1 MLDYRRVVSWN
12 FNKLEETSEDLRLF
26 QRLNTPSKKKQ
37 RLIKRTSLCCDPLVR
52 VFHIYILVTSKLIL
66 NPYVGLRIIGLRFTF
81 GAVVFRAVI
90 SATKNEATAREIP
103 IQ

>member
-1 MLDYRRVVSWN
+1 MVYTPTNITGGQARPCVFAW
-12 FNKLEETSEDLRLF
+12 KLWIR
-26 QRLNTPSKKKQ
+26 
-37 RLIKRTSLCCDPLVR
+37 
-52 VFHIYILVTSKLIL
+52 LVTSKLIL
-66 NPYVGLRIIGLRFTF
+66 NPYVGLRIIGLRITF

>member
-1 MLDYRRVVSWN
+1 MGLLMNYHWN
-12 FNKLEETSEDLRLF
+12 IIN
-26 QRLNTPSKKKQ
+26 
-37 RLIKRTSLCCDPLVR
+37 
-52 VFHIYILVTSKLIL
+52 LVTSKLIL
-66 NPYVGLRIIGLRFTF
+66 NPYVGLRIIGLRITF

>member
-1 MLDYRRVVSWN
+1 MTKSRIHWVG
-12 FNKLEETSEDLRLF
+12 
-26 QRLNTPSKKKQ
+26 
-37 RLIKRTSLCCDPLVR
+37 
-52 VFHIYILVTSKLIL
+52 FHPKVNYLVTSKLIL

>member
-1 MLDYRRVVSWN
+1 MVYGCLWYLYN
-12 FNKLEETSEDLRLF
+12 
-26 QRLNTPSKKKQ
+26 
-37 RLIKRTSLCCDPLVR
+37 
-52 VFHIYILVTSKLIL
+52 YLVTSKLIL

>member
-1 MLDYRRVVSWN
+1 MY
-12 FNKLEETSEDLRLF
+12 
-26 QRLNTPSKKKQ
+26 
-37 RLIKRTSLCCDPLVR
+37 
-52 VFHIYILVTSKLIL
+52 IYIFILVTSKLIL